1 VVASVSDLYVIAAG
15 LDHPEGVAMGP
26 DGTLWAGGE
35 AGQVYRID
43 REAGSAAE
51 VANTGGFVLGIAHDA
66 TGRLYVCDAGRRAI
80 LRVEPRSGEI
90 EVWCDSAGG
99 GALETPN
106 HLAFAE
112 DGTLYFSDSGTESLD
127 VRNGRMI
134 RVPPGGGAGEVLELG
149 TLHYTNGVCV
159 TGDGSVHFLETL
171 TPRLSTIVAGRAQV
185 IAELPGTT
193 PDGLAACADGGFIV
207 SCYYPFHLL
216 RVPAEGGAA
225 EIVLDDPTGIHM
237 PTPTNVAF
245 YGAGLHHIAIASLGG
260 QAVTGIDLGI
270 AGAGVNYPDIP

>member
-1 VVASVSDLYVIAAG
+1 MASIADLYVIAAG

-43 REAGSAAE
+43 RDAGTATE

-66 TGRLYVCDAGRRAI
+66 AGRLYLCDAGRRAI
-80 LRVEPRSGEI
+80 LRVDPRSGDI
-90 EVWCDSAGG
+90 DVWCDSAGG
-99 GALETPN
+99 GPLETPN
-106 HLAFAE
+106 YLAFAA
-112 DGTLYFSDSGTESLD
+112 DGALYFSDSGTESLD
-127 VRNGRMI
+127 IRNGRMI
-134 RVPPGGGAGEVLELG
+134 RVPPGGGDGEVLDLG

-159 TGDGSVHFLETL
+159 TADGAVHFLETL
-171 TPRLSTIVAGRAQV
+171 TPRLSTIVDGRAEV

-216 RVPAEGGAA
+216 RVPPGGGAA
-225 EIVLDDPTGIHM
+225 GGRPRRPDGHPHADADERGVLRRGPSQ
-237 PTPTNVAF
+237 
-245 YGAGLHHIAIASLGG
+245 ASPSRRS
-260 QAVTGIDLGI
+260 A
-270 AGAGVNYPDIP
+270 ARP

>member
-1 VVASVSDLYVIAAG
+1 VIAAP
-15 LDHPEGVAMGP
+15 LDHPEGVAAGP

-35 AGQVYRID
+35 AGQVYRLEPD
-43 REAGSAAE
+43 AGTATE

-66 TGRLYVCDAGRRAI
+66 AGRLYVCDAARQAI
-80 LRVEPRSGEI
+80 LRVDPGSGDVT
-90 EVWCDSAGG
+90 VWCDSTDRDPI
-99 GALETPN
+99 ETPN
-106 HLAFAE
+106 HLAFAA

-134 RVPPGGGAGEVLELG
+134 RVPPGGGDGEVLDLG
-149 TLHYTNGVCV
+149 TLHYTNGTCV
-159 TGDGSVHFLETL
+159 TADGAVHFLETL
-171 TPRLSTIVAGRAQV
+171 TPRLSTIVDGRPEV

-207 SCYYPFHLL
+207 SLYYPFHLL
-216 RVPAEGGAA
+216 YVAADGGVPEVILA
-225 EIVLDDPTGIHM
+225 DPTGIHM

-245 YGAGLHHIAIASLGG
+245 YGEGLRRIAIASLGG

-270 AGAGVNYPDIP
+270 AGAPVNYPDVA